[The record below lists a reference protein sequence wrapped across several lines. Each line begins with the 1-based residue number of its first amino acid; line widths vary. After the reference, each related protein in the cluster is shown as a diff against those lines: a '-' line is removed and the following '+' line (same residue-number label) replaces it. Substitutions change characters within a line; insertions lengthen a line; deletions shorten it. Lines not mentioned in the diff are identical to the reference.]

1 MHLAQEPLDE
11 WFLRVLNPGYGNVIE
26 EQGRKSTR
34 HGFLTAGL
42 LRQHLGLAG
51 GDPRYIAIRPN
62 GTATN
67 WIAPEIDQQRSP
79 HHPDR

>member
-34 HGFLTAGL
+34 HGFLTAGF

-51 GDPRYIAIRPN
+51 GDAQYLAIRPN

>member
-1 MHLAQEPLDE
+1 MVFEGLEP
-11 WFLRVLNPGYGNVIE
+11 WYGYLIE
-26 EQGRKSTR
+26 EHGRKSTR

-42 LRQHLGLAG
+42 LLQHLGLAG
-51 GDPRYIAIRPN
+51 GDPRYLAIRSN

-79 HHPDR
+79 HHPDC